1 MTEIAERIQGHV
13 DEFIAGLAA
22 ETLEPPEVFRD
33 RDQQA
38 TPSLL
43 QEWARFV
50 ASQREF
56 VAEGLQEARRTLDVV
71 DAMMKVTEGDHE
83 DKLNEKLAED
93 AATLINRGFAAQER
107 MAHAKLSLVE
117 DRVDLRGAI
126 MQRDRLASTV
136 QQLEHCH
143 REWRAAEFTIDR
155 MVRLT
160 QLRLQLSEL

>member
-1 MTEIAERIQGHV
+1 MTKTADRIKGHV
-13 DEFIAGLAA
+13 DEFMDKTPAEAA
-22 ETLEPPEVFRD
+22 MPPEVFRD

-43 QEWARFV
+43 QEWAQYV

-56 VAEGLQEARRTLDVV
+56 VAEHLQMGRGQLLLV
-71 DAMMKVTEGDHE
+71 DSLLKVATGDH
-83 DKLNEKLAED
+83 DDRLNAKLADD
-93 AATLINRGFAAQER
+93 AGILINRGFAAQER
-107 MAHAKLSLVE
+107 MAHAKVSLVGG
-117 DRVDLRGAI
+117 RVDLRAAEI
-126 MQRDRLASTV
+126 QRDRLKTMV
-136 QQLEHCH
+136 DQLEHVH